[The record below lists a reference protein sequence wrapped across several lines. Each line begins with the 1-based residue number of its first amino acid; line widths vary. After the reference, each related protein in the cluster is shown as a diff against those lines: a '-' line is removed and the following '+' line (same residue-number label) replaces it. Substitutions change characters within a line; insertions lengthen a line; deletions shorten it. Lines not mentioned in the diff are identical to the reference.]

1 MLKIISAISINMT
14 NRKSNYDFAEVLLQ
28 KSTARGEHCGLLSP
42 PLTLHVSKT
51 VSSTNS

>member
-28 KSTARGEHCGLLSP
+28 SGACGEHSGDQSP
-42 PLTLHVSKT
+42 PFILHVSKT